1 MKITN
6 KDEIIMENILYK
18 FIDFINIVSNFS
30 KEHNIEKKTYNPFYN
45 IIFVMIQKYKMNIDY
60 FDNFDKEILQSYYD
74 LINILIL
81 KINKEQ
87 LTEIEIEKNNI
98 FLENLKKALNNIEKN
113 KNKTSIK
120 VKGSNMIN

>member
-98 FLENLKKALNNIEKN
+98 FLENLKKALNNIKKN